1 MAAGIGTLPIKLSE
15 STFKVNKAI
24 NDYQSGIVDTPSAA
38 LTIADEIGKGGLA
51 VIGSIA
57 PARYAKI
64 ATGIQTIMRESGLSD
79 YATKVADVV
88 GDTIAD
94 TLNVKDEKKR
104 EQVRSLTN
112 TSRDLISLIAG
123 MKG

>member
-24 NDYQSGIVDTPSAA
+24 DDYKSGIVDTPSAT
-38 LTIADEIGKGGLA
+38 LTIADEVGKGGLA
-51 VIGSIA
+51 VISAIA
-57 PARYAKI
+57 PAKYTKMV
-64 ATGIQTIMRESGLSD
+64 TGIQTVMRESGASD
-79 YATKVADVV
+79 FIGKTTDVI
-88 GDTIAD
+88 GNTIAD
-94 TLNVKDEKKR
+94 TLNVKDEKQR